1 MFLLPLL
8 LSCGYPCLAHQ
19 FLKPE
24 GKTTELI
31 AVIRLVPDYGTSGFE
46 EDAKHDSHVSYWAL
60 EGPVNV
66 QRTPEKPHRITTP

>member
-1 MFLLPLL
+1 MFLLPVL
-8 LSCGYPCLAHQ
+8 LSCGSPCLPHQ

-31 AVIRLVPDYGTSGFE
+31 GVIRLVPDYETSGFE
-46 EDAKHDSHVSYWAL
+46 EDAKHDSQVNYWTL

-66 QRTPEKPHRITTP
+66 QRTPEKPQRMTTP